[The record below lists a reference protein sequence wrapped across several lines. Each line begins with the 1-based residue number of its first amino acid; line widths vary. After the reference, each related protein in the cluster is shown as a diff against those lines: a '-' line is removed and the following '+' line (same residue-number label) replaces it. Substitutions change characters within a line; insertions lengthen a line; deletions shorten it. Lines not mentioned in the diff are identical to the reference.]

1 MAKTSSMVRF
11 LLWFTYSLHSINP
24 MLIIISYNR
33 RNGGDTMYYEEDQ
46 EPYEAEVK
54 EESE

>member
-1 MAKTSSMVRF
+1 
-11 LLWFTYSLHSINP
+11 